1 MAPRRGPRVVQRETR
16 GISAACRCSSHAQ
29 VDHQPGYYVAAMGT
43 EAVRFLV
50 LWMASW
56 IHSRQLEV
64 IDFLREENCV
74 LREQLGG
81 RRLRFTDDQRRRLAV
96 KGRIV
101 GRRRLGEFA
110 GLVTPDT
117 ILRWYRE
124 LIARKLRWISAPP
137 DRASYR
143 YHRRGTAHRPRVGRG
158 CILSHL
164 LPVLVERPGRI
175 LVVVAIESVG

>member
-1 MAPRRGPRVVQRETR
+1 
-16 GISAACRCSSHAQ
+16 
-29 VDHQPGYYVAAMGT
+29 MGT

-50 LWMASW
+50 LSMAGW
-56 IHSRQLEV
+56 VNSRQLEV
-64 IDFLREENCV
+64 IDFLQEENRV
-74 LREQLGG
+74 LREQLRG
-81 RRLRFTDDQRRRLAV
+81 RRLRFTDDQRRRLAA

-124 LIARKLRWISAPP
+124 LIAQVRRLGAPP

-143 YHRRGTAHRPRVGRG
+143 RPPTW
-158 CILSHL
+158 S
-164 LPVLVERPGRI
+164 
-175 LVVVAIESVG
+175 SSS

>member
-1 MAPRRGPRVVQRETR
+1 
-16 GISAACRCSSHAQ
+16 
-29 VDHQPGYYVAAMGT
+29 MGT

-50 LWMASW
+50 LWLAGW
-56 IHSRQLEV
+56 INSRQLEV
-64 IDFLREENCV
+64 IDFLREENRV

-96 KGRIV
+96 KGRTV

-124 LIARKLRWISAPP
+124 LIARMGCRST
-137 DRASYR
+137 S
-143 YHRRGTAHRPRVGRG
+143 GTCWVPAG
-158 CILSHL
+158 
-164 LPVLVERPGRI
+164 
-175 LVVVAIESVG
+175 